1 MQTLLLN
8 DSDTV
13 QQATQVLSL
22 PQNTPDCTVYLLTG
36 FLPIELQLH
45 KKALV
50 FFNICSQNEES
61 IEKQL
66 ARRQLAVKSNNSNSW
81 FVVIK
86 KLLLKYNLNDPIY
99 LLDHPVER
107 QEWKREINK
116 QLNTVWKEQIIHSL
130 NLYQNLQYLS
140 YDKYIPGKIHPILK
154 VNCNSSRDVN
164 RIPTKLKLITGTYIL
179 QSNRAEFRRGEIN
192 KICLL
197 CGDEEE
203 TLEHFILYCPML
215 VSIRNPVIDDIVEAL
230 HIQCKITFDTL
241 SVNEQLSLILDCS
254 YLVKCHRNIERISNV
269 EFHTRRLLHNLHS
282 VRH

>member
-1 MQTLLLN
+1 MEYKIYVNPLLDRLNKTGLGAKVRDIICNTNACADDVTINTYSDQDAQILIDIAADFTNLERYELQPSKTNIFRIKPSYRLSISGEMQTLLLN

-99 LLDHPVER
+99 LLDHPVE
-107 QEWKREINK
+107 
-116 QLNTVWKEQIIHSL
+116 
-130 NLYQNLQYLS
+130 
-140 YDKYIPGKIHPILK
+140 
-154 VNCNSSRDVN
+154 
-164 RIPTKLKLITGTYIL
+164 
-179 QSNRAEFRRGEIN
+179 
-192 KICLL
+192 
-197 CGDEEE
+197 
-203 TLEHFILYCPML
+203 
-215 VSIRNPVIDDIVEAL
+215 
-230 HIQCKITFDTL
+230 
-241 SVNEQLSLILDCS
+241 
-254 YLVKCHRNIERISNV
+254 
-269 EFHTRRLLHNLHS
+269 
-282 VRH
+282 